1 MTTIVAAAAGPVD
14 INHRSRFRVTQTR
27 VLLSEWTKFR
37 SLRSTVTT
45 LLAAVVLMVGL
56 GAMFAAI
63 TAGQA
68 TGFEPGATAI
78 STSLTGTFFAQLAIG
93 VLGVLLIS
101 GEYSTGM
108 IRSSLTVVPRR
119 LPILWGKLAVFAGVV
134 FLTMLVAS
142 FASFF
147 VGQALLS
154 GQHLEASLTDPGAL
168 RSVFGAALYLTV
180 AGVTALALG
189 ALLRNTAGA
198 ITTFVAAFFVI
209 PPMTNL
215 LPTSL
220 TDHFAQYLPSNAG
233 AVLLDGTFG
242 IAHPL
247 TPWTGFAVMCGFAVV
262 LTGLAARRLRRAD
275 A

>member
-1 MTTIVAAAAGPVD
+1 
-14 INHRSRFRVTQTR
+14 
-27 VLLSEWTKFR
+27 
-37 SLRSTVTT
+37 
-45 LLAAVVLMVGL
+45 
-56 GAMFAAI
+56 
-63 TAGQA
+63 
-68 TGFEPGATAI
+68 
-78 STSLTGTFFAQLAIG
+78 
-93 VLGVLLIS
+93 
-101 GEYSTGM
+101 M

-134 FLTMLVAS
+134 FLTVLVAS

-147 VGQALLS
+147 VGQALLG
-154 GQHLEASLTDPGAL
+154 GQHVEASLTDTGAL

-180 AGVTALALG
+180 AGVTAL
-189 ALLRNTAGA
+189 
-198 ITTFVAAFFVI
+198 
-209 PPMTNL
+209 
-215 LPTSL
+215 
-220 TDHFAQYLPSNAG
+220 AG